1 MGGRFGRGSFLCSAS
16 LLQETGDVL
25 NQIIKVFLDNS
36 PYDPVVDAIVAVGKD
51 VPEGDD
57 APVLPDLR

>member
-1 MGGRFGRGSFLCSAS
+1 MEGCLFCCSPR

-25 NQIIKVFLDNS
+25 NQVVKVFLDNS
-36 PYDPVVDAIVAVGKD
+36 PYDPVVDAIVTVDKD

-57 APVLPDLR
+57 APVLSDLG